1 MRFLFDLFS
10 NDPSKNW
17 TKSGETRLMFHL
29 AAESLNG
36 AAIEDSFDKLSVLG
50 RPANRNPFEK
60 HLFDYPDLG
69 LVIGGENNRVKYF
82 SFAIQSFTK
91 NSKPC
96 EVTLV
101 SERGTQLLLTK
112 DTKFSELE
120 SVLGKPFEQKKSVD
134 DEAEYHYKYKRL
146 ILVFEFD
153 EDRLALFEAGL
164 EDYV

>member
-17 TKSGETRLMFHL
+17 AKSGETRLTFNL

-36 AAIEDSFDKLSVLG
+36 AAIEDSIDKLSIFG
-50 RPANRNPFEK
+50 RPANRNPFETNF
-60 HLFDYPDLG
+60 FDYPDLG
-69 LVIGGENNRVKYF
+69 LVIGGENNRIEYF
-82 SFAIQSFTK
+82 SFSIQSFTK

-96 EVTLV
+96 EVTLI
-101 SERGTQLLLTK
+101 SERGTQILLNK
-112 DTKFSELE
+112 NTKFSDVE
-120 SVLGKPFEQKKSVD
+120 SVLGKPFAQETSVD
-134 DEAEYHYKYKRL
+134 DEAEYRYKYKRL

-153 EDRLALFEAGL
+153 EDELISFEAGL